1 MMKVRD
7 LEKAESKPRSSQSE
21 GKKKGERKSG
31 GNGKVTQHPQLLSPN
46 ASIKKAR
53 D

>member
-21 GKKKGERKSG
+21 GKKKAREKVAEM
-31 GNGKVTQHPQLLSPN
+31 GK
-46 ASIKKAR
+46 
-53 D
+53 